1 MYKLPLLFSLLITIT
16 INAKTETSTEF
27 SNSSLEF
34 ITLKINQFELEDNLF
49 SDLQDV
55 TLNIEDIEVFELEED
70 VEITFDTTE
79 HLPENFN
86 ELVGKNDIDWS
97 EVELVVL
104 EEDVEIAFDTTEYLP
119 KNFNAL
125 SGKNDIDWSKVE
137 LFELEEEIELGLD
150 TKDYLPKNFNPYRG
164 MDFKHEVVVCLN

>member
-34 ITLKINQFELEDNLF
+34 ITLKINQFELEDNVF

-70 VEITFDTTE
+70 IEIIFDTTG
-79 HLPENFN
+79 H
-86 ELVGKNDIDWS
+86 
-97 EVELVVL
+97 
-104 EEDVEIAFDTTEYLP
+104 LP

-137 LFELEEEIELGLD
+137 LIELEEEIELGFD
-150 TKDYLPKNFNPYRG
+150 TKDYLPIGFNPYRG
-164 MDFKHEVVVCLN
+164 MDIKHEVVVCLN

>member
-70 VEITFDTTE
+70 IQ
-79 HLPENFN
+79 
-86 ELVGKNDIDWS
+86 
-97 EVELVVL
+97 
-104 EEDVEIAFDTTEYLP
+104 IAFDTTEYLP
-119 KNFNAL
+119 KNFNVLA
-125 SGKNDIDWSKVE
+125 GKNDIDWSKVE
-137 LFELEEEIELGLD
+137 LIEIEEEIELGFD
-150 TKDYLPKNFNPYRG
+150 PKDYLPMGFNPYRG